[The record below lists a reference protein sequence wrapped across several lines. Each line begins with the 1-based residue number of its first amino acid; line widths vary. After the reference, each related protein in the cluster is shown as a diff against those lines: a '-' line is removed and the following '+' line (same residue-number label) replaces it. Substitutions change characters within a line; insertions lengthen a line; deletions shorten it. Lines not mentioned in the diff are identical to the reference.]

1 MDTGSLRQE
10 LSDWAQVFLLYL
22 QKKIKTAAIYFETGK
37 GELVS
42 FLMAK
47 RGRYTRPF
55 LNVSLFLLIG
65 VGILAAPIIAETYPT
80 VASQDLDQFASPST
94 LLTSLTPEEFE
105 TKTLSS
111 ERPRDQVI
119 LYKVT
124 PGDTLS
130 SIAEKFG
137 ISVDTISWANDNL
150 PKEAKLKV
158 DQELKIPP
166 VTGVVHKVT
175 QGETIYSIAKKYQ
188 TDAQKIVN
196 FPFNDFADLDT
207 FALNTG
213 QILIVPDGVPPKA
226 KPVVPAAPSSPLLAG
241 GTGQLA
247 WPVGGRITQRPVWYH
262 MAIDIANQAA
272 PEIGA
277 AESGVVSYVSFQK
290 YGYGHHVIV
299 DHGGGLQT
307 LYAHLS
313 QIYVEPG
320 QKLNR
325 GQLIGKMGSTGRSTG
340 IHLHFEVRKNGV
352 PVNPL
357 PYLE

>member
-1 MDTGSLRQE
+1 MKGDNLGQEVLDWGS
-10 LSDWAQVFLLYL
+10 AFLLYL
-22 QKKIKTAAIYFETGK
+22 HKKSKTAAIYFETVK

-47 RGRYTRPF
+47 RGRYSRPF
-55 LNVSLFLLIG
+55 LNLSLFLL
-65 VGILAAPIIAETYPT
+65 VGIGILGAPIIAETYPT
-80 VASQDLDQFASPST
+80 VAKEELDQFASPST

-105 TKTLSS
+105 TKTLRS

-124 PGDTLS
+124 QGDTLS

-137 ISVDTISWANDNL
+137 ISTDTICWANGNL
-150 PKEAKLKV
+150 AKDAKLKI

-207 FALNTG
+207 FALNIG
-213 QILIVPDGVPPKA
+213 QVLIVPDGVPPKA
-226 KPVVPAAPSSPLLAG
+226 KPIIPKEPSAPLLAG

-262 MAIDIANQAA
+262 MAIDIANKEAPGIAA
-272 PEIGA
+272 A
-277 AESGVVSYVSFQK
+277 QSGVVSYVSFQT
-290 YGYGHHVIV
+290 YAYGHHLII

-320 QKLNR
+320 QQVGR
-325 GQLIGKMGSTGRSTG
+325 GQLVGKMGSTGRSSG